1 MLRSPRSITAPVDPP
16 ALPFAVAELERV
28 AAPDRDTF
36 VRRYVRPSRPVVL
49 TGVTEDWV
57 PYHEWTFD
65 RMAEVYGSSMVV
77 AAVLADGTLYDD
89 RETGVVFR
97 RIPLREFVASAEAEG
112 PAGHYV
118 MAPTWNLPSE
128 FGRDYRVPVYCAGAP
143 HLQAK
148 VWLGKRGTVTPTHRD
163 VPHNLHVHLTGRKR
177 WLLFPPGGARLYPR
191 GLFSGMPNFSEVDPE
206 RPDYDRYPRFRGASA
221 FGATLEAGETL
232 FIPHGWWHHTRTL
245 ENAVAMNFWWGGPLV
260 KLVSLASTTFKRVRG
275 IRRDEWG

>member
-1 MLRSPRSITAPVDPP
+1 MLRSPRSPSPSDDPP
-16 ALPFAVAELERV
+16 ALPFAVAELERI
-28 AAPDRDTF
+28 AAPDRATF
-36 VRRYVRPSRPVVL
+36 ERRYLRPSRPVVL
-49 TGVTEDWV
+49 TDVTAGWL
-57 PYHEWTFD
+57 PPHEWTFE
-65 RMAEVYGSSMVV
+65 RMAADYGSSSVV

-89 RETGVVFR
+89 AKEGAVFK
-97 RIPLREFVASAEAEG
+97 RIPLREFVAAVAADG

-118 MAPTWNLPSE
+118 MAPTWNLPAE
-128 FGRDYRVPVYCAGAP
+128 FAHDYRVPPYCEGAR

-148 VWLGKRGTVTPTHRD
+148 VWLGKRGTVTPMHRD

-191 GLFSGMPNFSEVDPE
+191 GLFSGMPNFSEIDPE
-206 RPDYDRYPRFRGASA
+206 HPDYDRHPRFRGASA
-221 FGATLEAGETL
+221 FGATLEPGETL

-260 KLVSLASTTFKRVRG
+260 KLLALASATFKRVRG